1 MAREQDSFDVVVA
14 GAGIIGLASAYQIA
28 RRSALRVL
36 VLDKGAAVGEGSTG
50 ASSSICRTRYSSD
63 DMVCLARDGIEAYR
77 HWAQFTGIETPR
89 AALVPDGV
97 LWLTGRDKTW
107 AEREHQRLQ
116 PLGIRTAVLDDDE
129 LVRRFPGISPCS
141 LSPDLETGED
151 HDCVGGSRH
160 LLELDGGHVDP
171 VGAAS
176 DLVDACRREGVD
188 VRFGTA
194 VEHVR
199 ADGGRV
205 SGVVLADGRKINTPL
220 VINALG
226 PWAQGLFESLD
237 LPMRWDM
244 VPVRIQVLYRERPEE
259 VAGHIPVT
267 VDMAAGIYFRTQ
279 NLGQQLVVGSILEED
294 EREVVDCPDRFQ
306 TETDTEFE
314 QYKLHLL
321 HHRLP
326 GLPYRGRVR
335 GFCGLYTV
343 NRDDVHPVVGPTP
356 VEGFW
361 VANGFSGHGFK
372 LAPAIGSLI
381 AQRLCGVRADYDTDV
396 SQSFVA
402 FDRAPIE
409 VNTKSVL
416 A

>member
-1 MAREQDSFDVVVA
+1 
-14 GAGIIGLASAYQIA
+14 
-28 RRSALRVL
+28 
-36 VLDKGAAVGEGSTG
+36 
-50 ASSSICRTRYSSD
+50 
-63 DMVCLARDGIEAYR
+63 
-77 HWAQFTGIETPR
+77 
-89 AALVPDGV
+89 
-97 LWLTGRDKTW
+97 
-107 AEREHQRLQ
+107 
-116 PLGIRTAVLDDDE
+116 
-129 LVRRFPGISPCS
+129 
-141 LSPDLETGED
+141 
-151 HDCVGGSRH
+151 
-160 LLELDGGHVDP
+160 
-171 VGAAS
+171 
-176 DLVDACRREGVD
+176 
-188 VRFGTA
+188 
-194 VEHVR
+194 
-199 ADGGRV
+199 
-205 SGVVLADGRKINTPL
+205 
-220 VINALG
+220 
-226 PWAQGLFESLD
+226 
-237 LPMRWDM
+237 
-244 VPVRIQVLYRERPEE
+244 
-259 VAGHIPVT
+259 
-267 VDMAAGIYFRTQ
+267 
-279 NLGQQLVVGSILEED
+279 LEED